1 MGSDSSQTV
10 IDRERENNLSSSERQ
25 NPTETRA
32 KFLLP
37 QLET

>member
-10 IDRERENNLSSSERQ
+10 RERENNLSSSERQ